1 MQLMLRLGMVAL
13 MTFPGMI
20 SAAEPGPTG
29 APASGQQLQQYARDL
44 RDVGKSMQAHARTTI
59 PEGLDKNQAARLAAQ
74 RRDLE
79 KTADAALKLA
89 IQIEDRERK
98 SPGKALA
105 QADIDGI
112 GGAAQSLTERIN
124 QRVPKTSSPK
134 KGTRG
139 DLNESIK
146 DVESMQE
153 SERNKRQMATTAF
166 QNFEQK
172 ANQLYNLM
180 ISVAK
185 TVGEMRAI
193 GAGNRSGV

>member
-44 RDVGKSMQAHARTTI
+44 RDVGKSMQAHARMTI

-98 SPGKALA
+98 SPGKVLTR
-105 QADIDGI
+105 ADMDSI

-124 QRVPKTSSPK
+124 RRLPKPSSPK

-139 DLNESIK
+139 DLDESIK
-146 DVESMQE
+146 DVESTQE
-153 SERNKRQMATTAF
+153 SERNKRQMASTAF
-166 QNFEQK
+166 QDFDQK
-172 ANQLYNLM
+172 TNQLYNMLS
-180 ISVAK
+180 SVAK
-185 TVGEMRAI
+185 TVGEMRGI
-193 GAGNRSGV
+193 GAGSRSGL